1 MRVLLH
7 TGKGGVGKTSLALA
21 SALQA
26 AEHGHR
32 VCVLSTDSAHS
43 VGDALG
49 RAIGPRPVEVAPGVV
64 AQEVAALAELDR
76 AWSEIQAWLA
86 ALLRGDDEVVV
97 AVLEAGRREGQVAV
111 AVGGAQVEHRHPAQ
125 RLRRGVED
133 QAVRH
138 AVNPDPR
145 LKFTQRLG

>member
-1 MRVLLH
+1 GAAAGRVPAGGGGAGRRRVRILLH

-32 VCVLSTDSAHS
+32 VCALSTDSAHS

-49 RAIGPRPVEVAPGVV
+49 RAIGPCPVEVAPRVV

-86 ALLRGDDEVVV
+86 RLLRASRDEAAAAEPVG
-97 AVLEAGRREGQVAV
+97 LTGRSQC
-111 AVGGAQVEHRHPAQ
+111 
-125 RLRRGVED
+125 
-133 QAVRH
+133 
-138 AVNPDPR
+138 
-145 LKFTQRLG
+145 